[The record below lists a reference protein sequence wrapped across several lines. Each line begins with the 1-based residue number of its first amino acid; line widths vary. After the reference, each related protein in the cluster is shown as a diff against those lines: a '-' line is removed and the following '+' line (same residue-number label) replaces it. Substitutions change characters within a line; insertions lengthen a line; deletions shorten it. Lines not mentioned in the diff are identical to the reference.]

1 MTILKALAAI
11 ALWDSGRFD
20 TSEIAHCL
28 HVLEADVARV
38 LHVAREERRARA

>member
-1 MTILKALAAI
+1 MTTLKALAAI

-28 HVLEADVARV
+28 NAPEADVARI
-38 LHVAREERRARA
+38 LHLAREERRARA